1 MNNIQN
7 NNDMDQL
14 KRQYGFI
21 DEKLDDQRI
30 VADEGI
36 TNSIRSMIRKL
47 DKRHKSARLSI
58 IMAIPL
64 IIIINVNTH
73 IFNWWFLAFFVL
85 ILLLD
90 IFFEIQKEKI
100 MDPKAFLDM
109 DLLKAKEKI
118 LRYKRLLNKENLV
131 KMSFLNVMAVCIILL
146 VFNRASSPYV
156 TVLTVVYIIVVFTYY
171 IFKHKKTIKEL
182 DNLANQIKSLKQA

>member
-1 MNNIQN
+1 
-7 NNDMDQL
+7 
-14 KRQYGFI
+14 
-21 DEKLDDQRI
+21 
-30 VADEGI
+30 
-36 TNSIRSMIRKL
+36 
-47 DKRHKSARLSI
+47 
-58 IMAIPL
+58 MAIPL

-131 KMSFLNVMAVCIILL
+131 KISFLNVMAVCIILL

>member
-1 MNNIQN
+1 
-7 NNDMDQL
+7 
-14 KRQYGFI
+14 
-21 DEKLDDQRI
+21 
-30 VADEGI
+30 
-36 TNSIRSMIRKL
+36 
-47 DKRHKSARLSI
+47 
-58 IMAIPL
+58 
-64 IIIINVNTH
+64 
-73 IFNWWFLAFFVL
+73 
-85 ILLLD
+85 
-90 IFFEIQKEKI
+90 

-131 KMSFLNVMAVCIILL
+131 KISFLNVMAVCIILL